1 MKNAQQV
8 ASTVIGCKPLRT
20 IGDEIEALSL
30 ENSKLRANAAYY
42 EKLYREL
49 VPAQC
54 FAWIDQCDVPTDEGL
69 FHETLVKFL
78 DRPKNADAFGEM
90 LAKAH
95 LEWVEIENAEA
106 QIAAKGEY

>member
-1 MKNAQQV
+1 MNNAQQV
-8 ASTVIGCKPLRT
+8 IASVLHADRQYIQAATDRIAELER
-20 IGDEIEALSL
+20 

-49 VPAQC
+49 VPSQC
-54 FAWIDQCDVPTDEGL
+54 FAWIDQDDVPTDEGL
-69 FHETLVKFL
+69 FHETLVKFFE
-78 DRPKNADAFGEM
+78 KNADAFDDM

-106 QIAAKGEY
+106 QIAAKGEL